1 MSVIEEHKEK
11 RRALG
16 RGLDSLLPS
25 GPRLATAPV
34 PPPAVI
40 PPSSVPG
47 AAAGAAE
54 VAEIRAALR
63 TGEVVQQIA
72 LDLID
77 HNPYQTRTKFD
88 EVALNELAESIKES
102 GLAQPV
108 VVRPGP
114 NGHYILV
121 LGERR
126 CRASRLAGKTTIPA
140 IVRHLGNE
148 QAAELTLI
156 ENLQRQDLN
165 CLEQAHAFARLS
177 REFNLTQEQ
186 IGKRVGASRES
197 VANYMR
203 LLKLAPGVL
212 DLIGDGKIGFSE
224 ARVLL
229 EAAAY
234 LDVEGLVKLAQDA
247 VDREWTVKELN
258 AHVNRLKNPLAG
270 EPRTKEDKP
279 IDPNVADAE
288 RRLRESLG
296 LHVQVLARPNNK
308 GKVLIRYNSVDDFD
322 RILDSLAR
330 N

>member
-25 GPRLATAPV
+25 GPRLATATVPQPAV
-34 PPPAVI
+34 MPPP
-40 PPSSVPG
+40 SVPG
-47 AAAGAAE
+47 TATAASE
-54 VAEIRAALR
+54 VAEIRAGLR
-63 TGEVVQQIA
+63 TGDAVQQIA

-77 HNPYQTRTKFD
+77 HNPYQTRTQFD
-88 EVALNELAESIKES
+88 EGALNELAESIKET

-108 VVRPGP
+108 VVRPGT

-126 CRASRLAGKTTIPA
+126 CRASRLAGKATIPA

-203 LLKLAPGVL
+203 LLKLPPAVL
-212 DLIGDGKIGFSE
+212 DLIGDGKLGFSE

-229 EAAAY
+229 EAAAH
-234 LDVEGLVKLAQDA
+234 LDADGLGKFAQDA
-247 VDREWTVKELN
+247 VDRGWTVKDLN
-258 AHVNRLKNPLAG
+258 AHVGRLKNPLTEA
-270 EPRTKEDKP
+270 PSPKEEKR

-296 LHVQVLARPNNK
+296 LHVQVVARSHSK
-308 GKVLIRYNSVDDFD
+308 GKVLIRYESVDDFD
-322 RILDSLAR
+322 RILESLAR
-330 N
+330 V

>member
-1 MSVIEEHKEK
+1 
-11 RRALG
+11 
-16 RGLDSLLPS
+16 
-25 GPRLATAPV
+25 
-34 PPPAVI
+34 
-40 PPSSVPG
+40 
-47 AAAGAAE
+47 
-54 VAEIRAALR
+54 VAEIRAGSRAGDLV
-63 TGEVVQQIA
+63 EQIA

-108 VVRPGP
+108 VVRPGT

-126 CRASRLAGKTTIPA
+126 CRASRLAGKATIPA
-140 IVRHLGNE
+140 IIRHLGNE

-165 CLEQAHAFARLS
+165 CLEQAHAFQRLS

-197 VANYMR
+197 IANYMR
-203 LLKLAPGVL
+203 LLKLPSGVL
-212 DLIGDGKIGFSE
+212 DLIGEGKLGFSE

-229 EAAAY
+229 EAAAH
-234 LDVEGLVKLAQDA
+234 LDAEGLVKFAQDA
-247 VDREWTVKELN
+247 VDRDWTVKELN
-258 AHVNRLKNPLAG
+258 AHVSRLKNPLTDASS
-270 EPRTKEDKP
+270 TKEEKR

-296 LHVQVLARPNNK
+296 LHVQVVARSQNQ
-308 GKVLIRYNSVDDFD
+308 GKVLIRYESIDDFD
-322 RILDSLAR
+322 RILESLAR